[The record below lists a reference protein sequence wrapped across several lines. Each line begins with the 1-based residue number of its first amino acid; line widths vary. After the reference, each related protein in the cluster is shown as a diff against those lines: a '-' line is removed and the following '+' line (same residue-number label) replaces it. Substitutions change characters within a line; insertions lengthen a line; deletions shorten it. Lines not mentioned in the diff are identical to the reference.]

1 MPFWRGHGPPREALV
16 SYQTQWGTIQIVPPA
31 EDFRD
36 NCKLKHHQRDILI
49 ENSLISGHLQSHTWF
64 HYLEKFPLLS
74 ETAPPPPLQVH
85 LSLPDTQTNT
95 FQNEDTGSQWTL
107 CHFSSL
113 EQSQARHGQRRWGCA
128 ECPQQGAGNED
139 GRGLCDWLDI
149 ECGHPLNS
157 VQTGYWI
164 YTFVLLPTGAPI
176 FSLDPIQE
184 MILLSKIKVLNLFY
198 PGNRNCTIWEEDPGL
213 KWEIEEHHSTKKQ
226 FLKYQVSKYKF
237 PTTNSDV

>member
-1 MPFWRGHGPPREALV
+1 M
-16 SYQTQWGTIQIVPPA
+16 PPA

-49 ENSLISGHLQSHTWF
+49 EDALTSGHLQSHTRF

-74 ETAPPPPLQVH
+74 ETP
-85 LSLPDTQTNT
+85 LPDHCRSVSLCQILRPTL
-95 FQNEDTGSQWTL
+95 FRRKILGVSGL

-128 ECPQQGAGNED
+128 ECPQQGTGSED
-139 GRGLCDWLDI
+139 ERGLCDWLDI

-157 VQTGYWI
+157 VQTGYWV
-164 YTFVLLPTGAPI
+164 YTFVLLPREAPI

-198 PGNRNCTIWEEDPGL
+198 PGNRNCTIWEDDPGL
-213 KWEIEEHHSTKKQ
+213 RWEKEERHGTKTQ
-226 FLKYQVSKYKF
+226 FPEYQVSKYKF